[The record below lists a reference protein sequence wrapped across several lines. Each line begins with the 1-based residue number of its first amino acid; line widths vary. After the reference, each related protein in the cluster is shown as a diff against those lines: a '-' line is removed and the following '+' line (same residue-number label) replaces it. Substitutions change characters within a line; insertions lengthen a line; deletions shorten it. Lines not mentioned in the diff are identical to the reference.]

1 MENLNIRLMKAD
13 ITQHVIRSRNSSLG
27 VERGERPTFSNGS
40 YLKITGSVS
49 DLFPNYDFI
58 ELIENNEP
66 HYLDKIK
73 IIINLADDKEASD
86 EIPRA
91 YFLNNSYNDLDI
103 FFDEKELCVM
113 GITWNKQRFN
123 QANQLLRDQFTTISL
138 SFFRKLTNA
147 EFEKKQEDG
156 SKILGVDE
164 FEQLEITFPDRVING
179 EKKRVLSIEGGY
191 DLMVSRV
198 DLSSSI
204 PKFLDKSEW
213 LEDVESIKDL
223 QAEQEWD
230 RQLAEDEAAE
240 AKNRLFDVL
249 PASTN
254 KPDTELKSIYRILI
268 VIAIFLLVI
277 IFKL

>member
-1 MENLNIRLMKAD
+1 MKNLNIRLMKAD
-13 ITQHVIRSRNSSLG
+13 ITQHVIRSRNSRLSN
-27 VERGERPTFSNGS
+27 ERGKRPTFSNDS

-66 HYLDKIK
+66 HYLDKVK
-73 IIINLADDKEASD
+73 IVIHLADDKEASD

-91 YFLNNSYNDLDI
+91 YFLKNSYCDLDI

-113 GITWNKQRFN
+113 GITWNEQRFN

-164 FEQLEITFPDRVING
+164 FEQLEITCPDRVING

-191 DLMVSRV
+191 DLMVSCV
-198 DLSSSI
+198 DLSSSR
-204 PKFLDKSEW
+204 PKFLDKREW

-230 RQLAEDEAAE
+230 RQLAED
-240 AKNRLFDVL
+240 VL
-249 PASTN
+249 PSSTN
-254 KPDTELKSIYRILI
+254 KPDTELKSISRILI

>member
-1 MENLNIRLMKAD
+1 MK
-13 ITQHVIRSRNSSLG
+13 N
-27 VERGERPTFSNGS
+27 F
-40 YLKITGSVS
+40 YC
-49 DLFPNYDFI
+49 
-58 ELIENNEP
+58 
-66 HYLDKIK
+66 
-73 IIINLADDKEASD
+73 
-86 EIPRA
+86 
-91 YFLNNSYNDLDI
+91 DLDI

-113 GITWNKQRFN
+113 GITWNEQRFN

-147 EFEKKQEDG
+147 EFERKQEDG

-191 DLMVSRV
+191 DLMVSCV

>member
-13 ITQHVIRSRNSSLG
+13 ITQHVIRSKNSSLG
-27 VERGERPTFSNGS
+27 DERGERPTFSNDS

-66 HYLDKIK
+66 HYLDKVK
-73 IIINLADDKEASD
+73 IIICLKEDKEASD

-91 YFLNNSYNDLDI
+91 YFLKNSYCDLDI

-113 GITWNKQRFN
+113 GITWNEQRFN

-147 EFEKKQEDG
+147 EFERKQEDG

-191 DLMVSRV
+191 DLMVSCV